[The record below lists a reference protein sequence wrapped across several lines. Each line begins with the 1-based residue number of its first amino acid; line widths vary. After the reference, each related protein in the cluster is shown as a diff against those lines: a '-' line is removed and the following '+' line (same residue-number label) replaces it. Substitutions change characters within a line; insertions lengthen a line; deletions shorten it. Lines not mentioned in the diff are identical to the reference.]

1 MRLYFDADTL
11 AIVPQG
17 QGDKAVEKSAAETAL
32 LKTADA
38 HGGESKFKPL
48 EPSFGLVF
56 WGTIVYVLLL
66 SLLAKFAW
74 GPITKM
80 IEDRE
85 KRIRA
90 DLDGAE
96 KARIEGDRRMVEYQR
111 RLDDATAEAK
121 AKVEEAVAKAEKHG
135 AEVFAQRR
143 AEADLL
149 IDKAK
154 KQIESERDK
163 ALAEVK
169 QTAVEL
175 AMEITRTVVKRTA
188 SQDDLGKTADEILPR
203 FKSAV

>member
-1 MRLYFDADTL
+1 MRLYFNADTL

-17 QGDKAVEKSAAETAL
+17 QGDKAVEKSIAGTAVPAA
-32 LKTADA
+32 ADDHAA
-38 HGGESKFKPL
+38 HSGFNPL
-48 EPSFGLVF
+48 EPSFGLTF
-56 WGTIVYVLLL
+56 WGAIVYAILLT
-66 SLLAKFAW
+66 LLAKFAW

-121 AKVEEAVAKAEKHG
+121 AKVEEAVAKAEKQG

-154 KQIESERDK
+154 KQIEGERDK

>member
-17 QGDKAVEKSAAETAL
+17 HGDQAVEKSTAGTAAPVA
-32 LKTADA
+32 ADD
-38 HGGESKFKPL
+38 HGGHGGFNPL
-48 EPSFGLVF
+48 EPSFGLTF
-56 WGTIVYVLLL
+56 WGAIVYVILL

-111 RLDDATAEAK
+111 RLDD
-121 AKVEEAVAKAEKHG
+121 HH
-135 AEVFAQRR
+135 
-143 AEADLL
+143 
-149 IDKAK
+149 
-154 KQIESERDK
+154 
-163 ALAEVK
+163 
-169 QTAVEL
+169 
-175 AMEITRTVVKRTA
+175 RTH
-188 SQDDLGKTADEILPR
+188 
-203 FKSAV
+203 

>member
-1 MRLYFDADTL
+1 MRLYFNADTL

-17 QGDKAVEKSAAETAL
+17 QDDKAVEKSTAGTVVPEP
-32 LKTADA
+32 KAK
-38 HGGESKFKPL
+38 SKPFDPL
-48 EPSFGLVF
+48 EASSSLTF
-56 WGTIVYVLLL
+56 WGAIVYVILL

-121 AKVEEAVAKAEKHG
+121 AKVEEAVAKAEKQG

-154 KQIESERDK
+154 KQIEGERDK